1 MEIEMHE
8 TKAGGNEEMFIFSF
22 VRFWFGNGNQ
32 NHMSEQNDKTVM
44 IRCYLVNFYVAG

>member
-8 TKAGGNEEMFIFSF
+8 TPAGGNEGMFILYF

-32 NHMSEQNDKTVM
+32 NQVSEQKDKTVM
-44 IRCYLVNFYVAG
+44 IRWYLVNFGVAC